1 MAFQRLV
8 GQLRDGGLVNEAGLA
23 QETIGD
29 GRGCRG
35 GEHGADVDGHVEQRE
50 SAVSLGGV
58 FRVVVQ
64 VAYKHLQVAL
74 EQARTHGNQEQGPQH
89 EGDAQGIGAGGN
101 GQGQIPGEHD
111 ADTGDHALAVA
122 NFIGQDTAHDGHE
135 INEGQEN
142 GIHLA
147 GQGLA
152 PAELGL
158 EEEHEN
164 GQHGVVAKA
173 LTGVGECQGE

>member
-1 MAFQRLV
+1 M
-8 GQLRDGGLVNEAGLA
+8 GQLRDGGLINETGLA
-23 QETIGD
+23 QETVGD
-29 GRGCRG
+29 GRCCRG
-35 GEHGADVDGHVEQRE
+35 GKHGANVDGHVKQGEG
-50 SAVSLGGV
+50 AVSLGRVLG
-58 FRVVVQ
+58 VVVK
-64 VAYKHLQVAL
+64 VAHQHLQVAL
-74 EQARTHGNQEQGPQH
+74 EQTRSNRNQEQGPQH
-89 EGDAQGIGAGGN
+89 EGDAQGVGTGGN

-122 NFIGQDTAHDGHE
+122 NFIGKDTAHHRHE

-147 GQGLA
+147 GKGLA

-158 EEEHEN
+158 EEEHED